1 MVPSR
6 LVASKLRRV
15 AFFHYTVHQINEKAN
30 GADRLYRKLT
40 RIFLL
45 RHELHADCVPIRCRL
60 RGSSLEEAEGCELG
74 GELSLGGTGRSW
86 RYLLDIVWGR
96 VTDKSQLWGK
106 RESLEGIDQTKA
118 AMLDN

>member
-15 AFFHYTVHQINEKAN
+15 AFFHCTVQQINERVK
-30 GADRLYRKLT
+30 GADRLIRKLT

-45 RHELHADCVPIRCRL
+45 RHELHASCVPIRCRL

-86 RYLLDIVWGR
+86 RYLLDIVGASYR
-96 VTDKSQLWGK
+96 QESALGK
-106 RESLEGIDQTKA
+106 AEVS
-118 AMLDN
+118 